1 MQNGKI
7 KTGYHN
13 DMQYLRTLGS
23 YFLAIIVIFII
34 SLAAGYC
41 YPFYFPE
48 EATASFED
56 IGGMFEWITALHPVL
71 LMLAIFANNALKS
84 FAALLLGLGFGI
96 IPVLF
101 VASNGF
107 IVGLVVNLSSKTEGL
122 LFTVA
127 AITPHGIIEIPM
139 ILLSAA
145 IGLRLG
151 CLMFSVIKGKTADIK
166 YEVKKS
172 VTFYLHWIMPLLFLS
187 ALIECFITPLV
198 ILVVL

>member
-1 MQNGKI
+1 MEKGKI
-7 KTGYHN
+7 KTGYHS
-13 DMQYLRTLGS
+13 DMQYVRTLRN
-23 YFLAIIVIFII
+23 YFLTIIVIFII

-41 YPFYFPE
+41 YPLYFPA
-48 EATASFED
+48 EATASLED
-56 IGGMFEWITALHPVL
+56 ISRMFEWITTLHPVL
-71 LMLAIFANNALKS
+71 IMLAIFANNVLKS

-122 LFTVA
+122 LFIAA
-127 AITPHGIIEIPM
+127 AIVPHGIIEIPM

-151 CLMFSVIKGKTADIK
+151 YLMFSVIKGETIDIK
-166 YEVKKS
+166 YEVRKS
-172 VTFYLHWIMPLLFLS
+172 VMFYLRWIMPLLFLS

>member
-1 MQNGKI
+1 MEKGKI

-13 DMQYLRTLGS
+13 DMQYVRTLRN
-23 YFLAIIVIFII
+23 YFLTIIVIFII

-41 YPFYFPE
+41 YPLYFPA

-56 IGGMFEWITALHPVL
+56 MSKMFEWITTIHPML
-71 LMLAIFANNALKS
+71 IMLAIFANNALKS

-107 IVGLVVNLSSKTEGL
+107 IVGLVVNLLNKTEGL
-122 LFTVA
+122 LFIAA
-127 AITPHGIIEIPM
+127 AIVPHGIIEIPM

-151 CLMFSVIKGKTADIK
+151 HLMFSAIKGETIDIK

-172 VTFYLHWIMPLLFLS
+172 VMFYLHWIMPILFIS
-187 ALIECFITPLV
+187 ALIECFITPSV